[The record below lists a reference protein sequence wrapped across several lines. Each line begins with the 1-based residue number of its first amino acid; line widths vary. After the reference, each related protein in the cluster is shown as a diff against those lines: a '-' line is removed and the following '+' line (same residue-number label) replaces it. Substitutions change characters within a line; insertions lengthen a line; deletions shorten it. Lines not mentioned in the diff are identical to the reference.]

1 VTDLLVTIFVAYNY
15 GKIDVLA
22 SFNHHR
28 RMKAKSRQIP
38 QKRAAR
44 LKFPCCVKRN

>member
-1 VTDLLVTIFVAYNY
+1 VIDLLAAIFLAYNY

-28 RMKAKSRQIP
+28 SMKAG
-38 QKRAAR
+38 R
-44 LKFPCCVKRN
+44 LLRSLPPG